1 MKAFLD
7 NKRDAAREIAR
18 KYNVKM
24 GVESVSMLSEMLQPV
39 HFRHRTLILDAG
51 DVCADILYLVRGL
64 VRQYHTEDDGTD
76 SVVDIVHEGDM
87 LVCNESLFAGQPS
100 RLKVQTLEPTYAY
113 EMNYKYFKNLASE
126 NKEVSTLLF
135 AIMESVIIKKEEIY
149 NLLDESPINKYLA
162 LMKRDSEVIRRTP
175 LKYVAS
181 YLRMAPETLSRV
193 RNTINKRESGN
204 T

>member
-1 MKAFLD
+1 MKAFLE

-24 GVESVSMLSEMLQPV
+24 GVESISMLSDMLQPV
-39 HFRHRTLILDAG
+39 HFRHRTLILEAG
-51 DVCADILYLVRGL
+51 DVSKDILYLVRGL

-76 SVVDIVHEGDM
+76 NVVDIVHEGDM
-87 LVCNESLFAGQPS
+87 LVCNESLFAQQPS
-100 RLKVQTLEPTYAY
+100 KLNVQTLEPTNAY
-113 EMNYKYFKNLASE
+113 GMNYKYFKNLASE
-126 NKEVSTLLF
+126 NKELSTLLF
-135 AIMESVIIKKEEIY
+135 AIVESVITKKEEMF
-149 NLLDESPINKYLA
+149 NLLDETPINKYLA
-162 LMKRDSEVIRRTP
+162 LMKRDSEVVRRTP

-193 RNTINKRESGN
+193 RNTINKRESSN

>member
-51 DVCADILYLVRGL
+51 DVSADMLYLVRGL

-113 EMNYKYFKNLASE
+113 GMNYKYFKNLASE

>member
-51 DVCADILYLVRGL
+51 DVCADMLYLVRGL

-113 EMNYKYFKNLASE
+113 GMNYKYFKNLASE

>member
-39 HFRHRTLILDAG
+39 HFRHRTLILDVG
-51 DVCADILYLVRGL
+51 DVSADMLYLVRGL

-113 EMNYKYFKNLASE
+113 GMNYKYFKNLASE

>member
-113 EMNYKYFKNLASE
+113 GMNYKYFKNLASE

>member
-7 NKRDAAREIAR
+7 NKRDAAREIVR

-51 DVCADILYLVRGL
+51 DVSADMLYLVRGL

-113 EMNYKYFKNLASE
+113 GMNYKYFKNLASE